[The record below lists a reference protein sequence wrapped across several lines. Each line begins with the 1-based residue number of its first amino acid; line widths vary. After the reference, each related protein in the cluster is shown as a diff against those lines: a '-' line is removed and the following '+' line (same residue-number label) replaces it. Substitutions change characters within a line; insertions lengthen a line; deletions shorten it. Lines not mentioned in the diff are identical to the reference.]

1 MVVWVSAI
9 NSVNTSLPMPYQSQ
23 TFICFL
29 FGTSVIT
36 SLSGRRVFGCV
47 FWRFIRIRKSR
58 YWWFSVW
65 SLLNTTGYTSCIFFT
80 RFCYNKNTSYIHQFD
95 CDCFFSI
102 FSKYKVCFFF
112 RFPAFKA
119 FPATEVPIIC
129 SHHSC
134 FITTLP
140 LPSLLAKRLVNPR
153 PPRPDVH
160 PSEIGLGL
168 TTPC

>member
-1 MVVWVSAI
+1 MLNWWFSAFCTSVYIQMYTYQMVVWVSAI

-112 RFPAFKA
+112 VFQ
-119 FPATEVPIIC
+119 
-129 SHHSC
+129 
-134 FITTLP
+134 
-140 LPSLLAKRLVNPR
+140 RLKLSP
-153 PPRPDVH
+153 PPRYQSYVH
-160 PSEIGLGL
+160 
-168 TTPC
+168 TTHAS